1 MVLGRDDAKLIELKL
16 VRGAFLGLV
25 HGRDERG
32 RRHRRLLRRGG
43 QLATRIEDFLATAL
57 VCDGAAGAK
66 LFSRLVDDR
75 RLLMQG

>member
-1 MVLGRDDAKLIELKL
+1 MVFGRDDAKLIELEL

-32 RRHRRLLRRGG
+32 WRHGRLLWWGG

-57 VCDGAAGAK
+57 VCNGATGAK

-75 RLLMQG
+75 GLLM